1 MFSLA
6 SCDLG
11 STYGKIGT
19 AYFKTALTEFA
30 PHHTVILKPN
40 QLIGVGVKTLSVWD
54 QGLGFDPWA
63 TQIRH
68 SIANNS
74 PVAIVV
80 MVLQRSKLC
89 CLSANDRQM
98 TKKET
103 A

>member
-1 MFSLA
+1 M
-6 SCDLG
+6 
-11 STYGKIGT
+11 
-19 AYFKTALTEFA
+19 
-30 PHHTVILKPN
+30 
-40 QLIGVGVKTLSVWD
+40 LSVWD

-63 TQIRH
+63 TRIKH

-103 A
+103 AQGKPMTTTINLRVASFFYPPPTLKYLGLSGLWVCHCIISVPSNFAD